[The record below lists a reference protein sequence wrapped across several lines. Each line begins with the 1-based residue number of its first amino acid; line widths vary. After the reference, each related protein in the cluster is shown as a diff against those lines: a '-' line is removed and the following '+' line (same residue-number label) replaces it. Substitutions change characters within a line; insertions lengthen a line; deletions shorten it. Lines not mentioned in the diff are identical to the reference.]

1 MSDLGTAAEILAW
14 PLTYLSPFDPCSER
28 WRQLVRDGRIESLS
42 FLHGAEIRYGL
53 RLEGTDI
60 TEFAEWT
67 GEGGGQQL
75 EAQTLEKQE
84 GPFAVKLVSNRRLR
98 PSPAFGGKGGT
109 RNLAPHVEEDCSLCS
124 GALRLE
130 LREKA
135 AQIRAGSGRLWDLH
149 FNIAPIEKVRACR
162 LVQPGSRARRHF
174 LSCRSSDEHDCQAA
188 STPHACA
195 CRRVERWRP

>member
-1 MSDLGTAAEILAW
+1 M
-14 PLTYLSPFDPCSER
+14 R
-28 WRQLVRDGRIESLS
+28 HGRIESLS

-67 GEGGGQQL
+67 GEGGGEEL
-75 EAQTLEKQE
+75 LAQTLEKQE

-98 PSPAFGGKGGT
+98 PPPASFGGKGGT
-109 RNLAPHVEEDCSLCS
+109 RKLAPHVEEDCSFCS

-135 AQIRAGSGRLWDLH
+135 AQIHAGSGRLWDLH

-162 LVQPGSRARRHF
+162 LVQPSSRARRRS
-174 LSCRSSDEHDCQAA
+174 LSCRSGDEHDRQAA
-188 STPHACA
+188 STPPACA
-195 CRRVERWRP
+195 CRQVERWRP